1 LVNKYAPS
9 TPGSYY
15 VTVTVFKCVNEEMP
29 YVMIGTDTL
38 LFMNREALVDWLDNS
53 GVEPV

>member
-1 LVNKYAPS
+1 MVNKYAPS

-29 YVMIGTDTL
+29 HVMIGTDTL

>member
-1 LVNKYAPS
+1 MINKYAPS

-15 VTVTVFKCVNEEMP
+15 VTVSVFKCVNAEMSH
-29 YVMIGTDTL
+29 VMIGTDTL
-38 LFMNREALVDWLDNS
+38 LFTTREALVDWLDNS